1 MRSIGDAAQR
11 GGMALNLWGYLA
23 ARQWLCL
30 LLVACFLATGQA
42 QSPVKPVFILL
53 GPPGAGKSTQAVMV
67 QKRYGFAL
75 ITREQL
81 MQDDPSLLAR
91 QKQTEIRGVE
101 PRMDPALN
109 GLFRKRLEKTDISK
123 GLLLDG
129 YPSTK
134 DHGDFLVKVI
144 QEKGLRKPVVLQ
156 LDVPDDVVRKRLQG
170 QNPAQIE
177 QDLKDYH
184 RENDFL
190 TVYFPQADVVRIDG
204 NKPPDAVFEQIRKAI
219 DEHMKRR

>member
-1 MRSIGDAAQR
+1 MRSIG
-11 GGMALNLWGYLA
+11 YLPT
-23 ARQWLCL
+23 RKWLCL
-30 LLVACFLATGQA
+30 LLAACSLATAQA
-42 QSPVKPVFILL
+42 QSPVKPVLILL
-53 GPPGAGKSTQAVMV
+53 GPPGSGKSTQAVMV
-67 QKRYGFAL
+67 QKQYGFAL

-91 QKQTEIRGVE
+91 QKQPGIRGVE

-129 YPSTK
+129 YPAAK

-144 QEKGLRKPVVLQ
+144 QEKGLKNPVVLQ
-156 LDVPDDVVRKRLQG
+156 LDVPDEVVRTRLKG

-204 NKPPDAVFEQIRKAI
+204 TKKPDAVFDQIRKAI
-219 DEHMKRR
+219 DEYMKRR